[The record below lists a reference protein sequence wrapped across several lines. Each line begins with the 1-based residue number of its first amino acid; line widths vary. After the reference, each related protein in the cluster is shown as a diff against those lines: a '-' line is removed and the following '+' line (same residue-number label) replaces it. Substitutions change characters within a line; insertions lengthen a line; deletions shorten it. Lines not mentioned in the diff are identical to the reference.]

1 MDVVAGETAG
11 VEGQLLLLY
20 PVLFILQVCGVN
32 SKHGS
37 AYSYSCWA
45 LQNMWS
51 FLCSQITS
59 NWTDILRM
67 LH

>member
-20 PVLFILQVCGVN
+20 PVLFILQVWGVN

-37 AYSYSCWA
+37 A
-45 LQNMWS
+45 
-51 FLCSQITS
+51 
-59 NWTDILRM
+59 
-67 LH
+67 